1 MSGQGDKPLDL
12 NLDFTTYLLKIS
24 ELVCPSLHF
33 PGGLVGKESSCSA
46 GDASSIPWLG
56 RSPGG
61 GDTTPVFLSGES
73 LDRGA
78 WWATV
83 QGSQRV
89 EQDWSDGAH
98 VHACMP
104 WVSHLKNEKRR
115 GI

>member
-1 MSGQGDKPLDL
+1 
-12 NLDFTTYLLKIS
+12 
-24 ELVCPSLHF
+24 
-33 PGGLVGKESSCSA
+33 
-46 GDASSIPWLG
+46 LG

-89 EQDWSDGAH
+89 E
-98 VHACMP
+98 
-104 WVSHLKNEKRR
+104 
-115 GI
+115 